1 MEELAKV
8 NAALPTCV
16 GIHADITA
24 PYLTELGTD
33 EQKKRWL
40 PGVASGEILLAIGM
54 TEPSGGSDLA
64 ALRTT
69 AVRDGDEWVINGSKT
84 FITNGYSCD
93 LTVVAART
101 APELGPKGITLFGV
115 ESTKEGFERGR
126 KLDKVGME
134 ESDTSEMFFENLR
147 VTDAEIIGEL
157 NKGFIHMMQKLPQER
172 LGCSVS
178 NLAHA
183 KQILHETL
191 QYAKDRQAFGV
202 SIGSLQYNKFLL
214 AEMFTQIEV
223 CEAFVDRCVE
233 AHAAGELTADRRR
246 EGQVVVVEHAE
257 RRAGRLRAAARRL
270 RLHERVPR
278 GPRLARRP
286 GHQDLGRLQRDHE
299 GAHRP
304 RPGPVTDSGTD
315 LELGPHE
322 DEPHE
327 RGFND
332 RLSWLRAGV
341 LGANDGIV
349 STAGIV
355 LGVAGA
361 TSDRDVILVAGVA
374 GLVAGA
380 ISMAAGEY
388 VSVSTPARLRAGP
401 ARQGAARAARRPR
414 GRARRAGR
422 ALRRQGPRRGPG
434 AARWPPS
441 SPPTTRSARTP
452 RRSWASTPT
461 TSPALERRVRLDGL
475 VHRRCAAA
483 AADDHAGRRVRA
495 GLGHRRLGGRWRSP
509 SPATSAPGSGS
520 ASAGRAVARNVAG
533 GLFAMLVTYGVGT
546 LIGPHV

>member
-1 MEELAKV
+1 MKREIYDEDHEAFRDSVRTWLERSVIPNGEKYIAEKALPREFWLEAGAQGFLGLEVPEEHGGAGAEDYRFNAVLMEELAKV

-64 ALRTT
+64 ALKTT

-115 ESTKEGFERGR
+115 ESTKEGFQRGR

-134 ESDTSEMFFENLR
+134 ESDTSEMFFENVR

-157 NKGFIHMMQKLPQER
+157 NKGFVHMMQKLPQER

-233 AHAAGELTADRRR
+233 AHSAGELTAIDAAKAKWWSSNTQSDVLDGCVQLHGGYGFMNEYR
-246 EGQVVVVEHAE
+246 VA
-257 RRAGRLRAAARRL
+257 RAWRDARVTKIWAGSNEIMKELIGR
-270 RLHERVPR
+270 
-278 GPRLARRP
+278 
-286 GHQDLGRLQRDHE
+286 DLGL
-299 GAHRP
+299 
-304 RPGPVTDSGTD
+304 
-315 LELGPHE
+315 
-322 DEPHE
+322 
-327 RGFND
+327 
-332 RLSWLRAGV
+332 
-341 LGANDGIV
+341 
-349 STAGIV
+349 
-355 LGVAGA
+355 
-361 TSDRDVILVAGVA
+361 
-374 GLVAGA
+374 
-380 ISMAAGEY
+380 
-388 VSVSTPARLRAGP
+388 
-401 ARQGAARAARRPR
+401 
-414 GRARRAGR
+414 
-422 ALRRQGPRRGPG
+422 
-434 AARWPPS
+434 
-441 SPPTTRSARTP
+441 
-452 RRSWASTPT
+452 
-461 TSPALERRVRLDGL
+461 
-475 VHRRCAAA
+475 
-483 AADDHAGRRVRA
+483 
-495 GLGHRRLGGRWRSP
+495 
-509 SPATSAPGSGS
+509 
-520 ASAGRAVARNVAG
+520 
-533 GLFAMLVTYGVGT
+533 
-546 LIGPHV
+546 